1 MKNKPVKLHQLGR
14 AVAVLAGSLLAGS
27 AAQAMDLNPDGD
39 WQVRWD
45 NTFKYSGGYR
55 LKNPDGALI
64 SPAAAKRNNDDGD
77 RNIQRGLMSNRLDWL
92 TEFDVQK
99 DGFGFRVSAAGW
111 YDTVYTRRNDN
122 DSPSTANIT
131 SGSYNQFT
139 NGTRTAAGQ
148 NLELLDMFAF
158 GRVDI
163 GDKRLSIRAGQFSQI
178 WGTSLFFGNNGIAK
192 GMAPIDIYKLNIP
205 GTTAKE
211 TTMPVPQLSGTLQLT
226 DSTSLEAYVQ
236 AKFKPTRLPPAGS
249 YFSSADF
256 LGPGREVFDLGT
268 PGAGKL
274 NYAGEIK
281 GSHSPNFGLA
291 LNTHSDW
298 LDTDFGFYALRYQ
311 DTSPQVFTQV
321 PNKRYWIVYPKNVRV
336 VGTSFGTQVG
346 DANVSGEA
354 SVRFGQPLAAK
365 QGSLSLAA
373 GATNTN
379 LGSDAIYPTGKTA
392 HVNLSMVNVLGPS
405 ALWGGASLTG
415 EVAANH
421 VMSIDRNE
429 NIVDPTRNKTSVGMR
444 MIFTPTYYQVMPGL
458 DLSPSVNLGW
468 SFKGNSMIDTAFPFA
483 GSPNKGG
490 DLVLGLTGVYLSKWT
505 ANLSYVRYLG
515 KVDTQAMLDRDYI
528 RFSLQ
533 TSF

>member
-1 MKNKPVKLHQLGR
+1 MKHKPVKLHKLGH
-14 AVAVLAGSLLAGS
+14 AVAVLAGGLLAG
-27 AAQAMDLNPDGD
+27 AAAHAMDLNPDGD

-45 NTFKYSGGYR
+45 NTLKYSGGYR
-55 LKNPDGALI
+55 LKNPDSGLV
-64 SPAAAKRNNDDGD
+64 SPAASKRNNDDGD
-77 RNIQRGLMSNRLDWL
+77 RNIQKGLMSNRMDWL

-99 DGFGFRVSAAGW
+99 DGFGFRMSAAAW
-111 YDTVYTRRNDN
+111 YDTVYNRSNDN
-122 DSPSTANIT
+122 NSASTANIT
-131 SGSYNQFT
+131 SGAYNQFT
-139 NGTRTAAGQ
+139 NGTQTAAGK
-148 NLELLDMFAF
+148 NIELLDLFAF
-158 GRVDI
+158 GKVDI
-163 GDKRLSIRAGQFSQI
+163 GDTRLSLRAGQFSQI

-211 TTMPVPQLSGTLQLT
+211 TTLPVPQISGTWQLT
-226 DSTSLEAYVQ
+226 DSTSVEAYVQ

-268 PGAGKL
+268 MKL

-281 GSHSPNFGLA
+281 GSHSPNFGVA
-291 LNTHSDW
+291 LNTHSDL

-321 PNKRYWIVYPKNVRV
+321 PNKRYWIAYPQNIRV
-336 VGTSFGTQVG
+336 LGSSFGTQVG
-346 DANVSGEA
+346 DANVSGEM

-365 QGSLSLAA
+365 QGSLSIAA
-373 GATNTN
+373 GQTNTN
-379 LGSDAIYPTGKTA
+379 LGSSAAYPTGKTLHA
-392 HVNLSMVNVLGPS
+392 NLSTVNVLGPS

-415 EVAANH
+415 ELAANH

-429 NIVDPTRNKTSVGMR
+429 SIIDTTRNKTSVGAR
-444 MIFTPTYYQVMPGL
+444 VIFTPTYYQVLPGL
-458 DLSPSVNLGW
+458 DLSPSINLGW

-490 DLVLGLTGVYLSKWT
+490 DLVLGISGVYLSKWT

-515 KVDTQAMLDRDYI
+515 KIDTQAMLDRDYI